1 MHGNNELVENISLP
15 RKHEERLSWTLH
27 NDGNLTRLVK
37 VEGMSRS
44 SPMNRI
50 FPLSSYA
57 KLQVARLSPPPPS
70 PDQIVFP
77 EKLAIKETHTL
88 RERVHPF
95 LLLYFP
101 SSLFYYS
108 SLLPF
113 FSPFFSTRYFP
124 GRASIVNYSLITLS
138 EANKLHLFF
147 FFFVVDFDKSEEG
160 N

>member
-27 NDGNLTRLVK
+27 NEMFDGNLTRLVK

-108 SLLPF
+108 SPPVSSLLLSFLP
-113 FSPFFSTRYFP
+113 SFP
-124 GRASIVNYSLITLS
+124 RGIFQDALRSLIT
-138 EANKLHLFF
+138 H
-147 FFFVVDFDKSEEG
+147 
-160 N
+160 